1 MQKMTLIVP
10 LEVLSIL
17 FLFLPKITS
26 LSEFHTVDVEQT
38 PFIIDICKFYGPKSI
53 IFLYT
58 KSIKEMEMTTTI
70 FKWRR
75 ALSREGVAST
85 NLYFSQLQ
93 ESSYYL
99 KQSIRPYYIALISN
113 PTAINEFSLATSTFD
128 MSSAVWLAI
137 FIYKENDTDYCHNPS
152 GTWSLE
158 GGITKIVPDFLYKR
172 RCNLRGLIMRAVV
185 VKGSQFAIK
194 KKNGEIDGIFG
205 RILTAL
211 CETLN
216 FRFKIVSEVE
226 EYGEWNPEEKTWSG
240 GIAELY
246 NGRADIFISDFII
259 SKKTLN
265 DVDFTLPLLNFR
277 HILVIR
283 EPENLVIQ
291 WSSHFSTFTCSVWF
305 SVFGILIFSSIFLV
319 LLKIKYGTGHKI
331 GYLLIDNLLEIW
343 GIFCQQG
350 LVGISHKFS
359 LRIAYFSIFLLVFV
373 FWAAYSAALISFLTS
388 ENHVL
393 PFHSLETFV
402 EDGTYHLIPTHGTAF
417 FDKFAN
423 SKDPVAEKVLK
434 LTLTNEK
441 LPITELEGF
450 KRICKNRKLAIY
462 TNDQADRKSNMKL
475 PCNVVRIET
484 GHKNSFAMVLSKY
497 NPFTDIINFQLQKFI
512 NNGMMNRLKD
522 TSFKMKSNHMI
533 KHQPVP
539 LISVLSLI
547 LFFSI
552 GIVLSTCILI
562 IEKCIFFRK

>member
-152 GTWSLE
+152 GNIFHLKFNTEMMVRCGTENIVREWYSIDTNQIEINDVGTWSLE

-423 SKDPVAEKVLK
+423 SKDPFAEKVMKLMLK
-434 LTLTNEK
+434 EEN
-441 LPITELEGF
+441 LPITEFEAF
-450 KRICKNRKLAIY
+450 ER
-462 TNDQADRKSNMKL
+462 
-475 PCNVVRIET
+475 VR
-484 GHKNSFAMVLSKY
+484 
-497 NPFTDIINFQLQKFI
+497 
-512 NNGMMNRLKD
+512 
-522 TSFKMKSNHMI
+522 
-533 KHQPVP
+533 
-539 LISVLSLI
+539 
-547 LFFSI
+547 
-552 GIVLSTCILI
+552 
-562 IEKCIFFRK
+562 